1 MIDVIIRDYDGD
13 DLAKMKIVDVI
24 DQTHYANFEVGKYYL
39 YDNNYNDGRYDV
51 LCYQGNYKWAT
62 LYEGVFVVYAEKVAN
77 K

>member
-1 MIDVIIRDYDGD
+1 MTNVIIRDNDGN
-13 DLAKMKIVDVI
+13 DLARLKIMDVL
-24 DQTHYANFEVGKYYL
+24 DQTLYSVLEVGKYYL

-62 LYEGVFVVYAEKVAN
+62 IYEGVFAVYAEKVAN